1 MTTLSSGVSGGGVG
15 VRGRRGVLSDR
26 DGGVGEGGVDIPDIL
41 RLSGGREG
49 IQVYSKSIID
59 PGCPSFLFKER
70 VLYM

>member
-1 MTTLSSGVSGGGVG
+1 
-15 VRGRRGVLSDR
+15 
-26 DGGVGEGGVDIPDIL
+26 VDIPDIL

>member
-41 RLSGGREG
+41 TMSGGREE
-49 IQVYSKSIID
+49 IRVRSKSIID
-59 PGCPSFLFKER
+59 PGCPCFLYKGR